1 MRQVDISSG
10 QVSGLAREGCTEYR
24 GIPYAAPATGAA
36 RFRGPQ
42 PVQPWQGVRAA
53 DRFAVATWQEKNPL
67 MGVDEI
73 GDDCLAVNLW
83 VPEGDGPFPVMVW
96 FHGGGYLA
104 GSPSQLLYNGEQLAR
119 SQQVIV
125 VNAAY
130 RLGAWG
136 FGWFADIAPSLEA
149 ESNLGLR
156 DQIAALEWVRINIA
170 AFGGDP
176 EKVTIF
182 GESAGAFSVATLL
195 AAPEAASLFQRAI
208 LQSGAGDMVLAPDD
222 ASLVAERLVAGLPGN
237 GSAADKLRHATAKD
251 VVRAQR
257 EAVKCVVRRGLRES
271 TPQFGMTFLPVIDAG
286 LLPYR
291 PVDAI
296 AAGSAR
302 DKQIM
307 AGTCRD
313 EWHLFQYAPPFNGG
327 VGMERLRELDGAE
340 IRRRFERALPGRG
353 EQAFELYRAHV
364 APHPQRCDLDI
375 FSAMESDRLFRVP
388 TRRLLDAQVAAGGAA
403 WGFEFTWETTAFG
416 LPLGA
421 CHVSDVPFV
430 FGITDTPVGQLF
442 TGGGAEAAALSGRVQ
457 QAWGDFARS
466 GQPGWADWARRAEA
480 QHFGRE
486 AGERQAGQGPLI
498 DAPLEAFWAE
508 VIEVPGQ
515 RDDAA

>member
-1 MRQVDISSG
+1 MSQVEISSG
-10 QVSGLAREGCTEYR
+10 RISGLVREGCTEYR
-24 GIPYAAPATGAA
+24 GIPYAAPAEGAA
-36 RFRGPQ
+36 RFLGPQ
-42 PVQPWQGVRAA
+42 PVTPWSGVRAA
-53 DRFAVATWQEKNPL
+53 DRFATATWQEKNPL
-67 MGVDEI
+67 MGVDDI

-83 VPEGDGPFPVMVW
+83 VPEGEGPFPVMVW

-104 GSPSQLLYNGEQLAR
+104 GSPSQLLYNGERLAR
-119 SQQVIV
+119 SQRVIV

-149 ESNLGLR
+149 QGNLGLR
-156 DQIAALEWVRINIA
+156 DQIAALEWVQTNIA

-176 EKVTIF
+176 GAVTVF

-195 AAPEAASLFQRAI
+195 AAPDASGLFQRAI
-208 LQSGAGDMVLAPDD
+208 LQSGAGDMVLAPED
-222 ASLVAERLVAGLPGN
+222 ASAVAERLVAGLPGE
-237 GSAADKLRHATAKD
+237 GSAADKLRHASARD
-251 VVRAQR
+251 MVRAQR
-257 EAVKCVVRRGLRES
+257 DAVKCVVRRGLREA

-327 VGMERLRELDGAE
+327 VGMDRLKALDGAE
-340 IRRRFERALPGRG
+340 IRRRFERALPGHG
-353 EQAFELYRAHV
+353 DTAFALYNQQV
-364 APHPQRCDLDI
+364 TPHPQRCALDT
-375 FSAMESDRLFRVP
+375 FSAMETDRLFRVP
-388 TRRLLDAQVAAGGAA
+388 TRRLLDAQVAAGGRA
-403 WGFEFTWETTAFG
+403 WGFEFTWDTTAFG
-416 LPLGA
+416 IPLGA

-442 TGGGAEAAALSGRVQ
+442 TGGGAEAAELSARVQ
-457 QAWGDFARS
+457 RAWGDFARS
-466 GQPGWADWARRAEA
+466 GEPGWENWSSGALA

-486 AGERQAGQGPLI
+486 TGQGPLL
-498 DAPLEAFWAE
+498 DAPLEAFWAQ

-515 RDDAA
+515 QDDAA